1 MSTRKSSRVP
11 KPSAAAKAND
21 MEGKSRNAP
30 KSTGK
35 RKQPPKSTGGK
46 RKKKGSRTA
55 PAEQIE
61 DNGPTDSDT
70 REERGPES
78 IEQQMRNMLQ
88 EMLPAII
95 QYTREADEEDR
106 QNRNPGNDRRID
118 DHDDQHSQI
127 HENEQDQGNIG
138 SLPKA
143 GEMAWKKF
151 GARIAVS
158 VGVVAQAIVTGLAVA
173 ATAQLLS
180 SSKVEDGALLLMA
193 ENSRNEVTHLAV
205 YQLSIEGNVK
215 RLAKVAASYVA
226 GQLAEEQ
233 TRTDRVKVLNKFKGY
248 WLSEESWEEVQLLKE
263 EEFFWGVELKK
274 KPWFPRIEA
283 ERVAEPTKQKPTLN
297 ERLATLS
304 KKQDKGEVPQFEAP
318 LYGNPNWYHIVS
330 KDVITR
336 SKKTQELIA
345 KDGEKAIRAN
355 KHPERLELKGMS
367 TYVLDII
374 SIAPEYARDNPSSE
388 LCRQFVAKH
397 QCPVCPAITVMVASE
412 WAIKSKDGLRYF
424 EDLNR
429 IYGARRAKFRMQS
442 YLKEGSTSMPLPA
455 EFIRMFEEDAK
466 LNVFELPIA
475 AQAAHKY
482 VTLIAMAYQMRL
494 DFQQGLHKAVDR
506 LFVYL
511 EGHDLGIQST
521 AMQELITGAVYQL
534 FSELEDYRIRISTCG
549 KGDRASLLIQ
559 MEAIPDLDSDG
570 PIHGLWEHLRF
581 QDSSSAA
588 KMLMGASNAGMTKEL
603 DSPGPRKPG
612 KKARKDAKQIIEKA
626 ENDKAKAEA
635 ISRPEQP
642 IAKVADAASTA
653 KGNVCVYFNSTR
665 NCNRKQCIRK
675 HIVPP
680 KESEDYKFICEKLKA
695 YNLVASKEFE
705 QAK

>member
-11 KPSAAAKAND
+11 KPSAAARAND
-21 MEGKSRNAP
+21 TQTP
-30 KSTGK
+30 KSSGK
-35 RKQPPKSTGGK
+35 RKQPPKPTGSK
-46 RKKKGSRTA
+46 QNNKKGRKA

-61 DNGPTDSDT
+61 DNGTTDQLEDN
-70 REERGPES
+70 RDEGGPEEQIS
-78 IEQQMRNMLQ
+78 TMEQQMRSMLQ
-88 EMLPAII
+88 ELLPSII
-95 QYTREADEEDR
+95 KYTREVDEEDR
-106 QNRNPGNDRRID
+106 QNQLERQRTENID
-118 DHDDQHSQI
+118 DDQDRHN
-127 HENEQDQGNIG
+127 HENDNDLGKTGN
-138 SLPKA
+138 LPKA
-143 GEMAWKKF
+143 GVIAWKKF
-151 GARIAVS
+151 EARIAVS
-158 VGVVAQAIVTGLAVA
+158 VGVVAQASVNELAVA

-193 ENSRNEVTHLAV
+193 ENSRDKVTHLAV
-205 YQLSIEGNVK
+205 YQLSIDSNVK
-215 RLAKVAASYVA
+215 KLARVAASYVE
-226 GQLAEEQ
+226 GQPAEEQ
-233 TRTDRVKVLNKFKGY
+233 TRKDKVKVFNKFKGY

-263 EEFFWGVELKK
+263 EEYFWGVELTK
-274 KPWFPRIEA
+274 KPWFPRVERK
-283 ERVAEPTKQKPTLN
+283 RVAETMKQKPTLD
-297 ERLATLS
+297 ERLATMS
-304 KKQDKGEVPQFEAP
+304 PKQDKGAVTHNEAP
-318 LYGNPNWYHIVS
+318 LYGNQSWYHIVS
-330 KDVITR
+330 KDVIAR

-345 KDGEKAIRAN
+345 KDGEKATRAN

-367 TYVLDII
+367 IYVLDII

-412 WAIKSKDGLRYF
+412 WTIRSKDGLRYF

-429 IYGARRAKFRMQS
+429 IYGAKRAKFRMQS

-455 EFIRMFEEDAK
+455 EFTRMFEEDAK

-534 FSELEDYRIRISTCG
+534 FSELEDYRIRVSTCG

-559 MEAIPDLDSDG
+559 MDAIPDLDSDG
-570 PIHGLWEHLRF
+570 AIHGLWEHLRF
-581 QDSSSAA
+581 QDNSSAA
-588 KMLMGASNAGMTKEL
+588 KMLMGASNVAQTTGIDT
-603 DSPGPRKPG
+603 DRKPG
-612 KKARKDAKQIIEKA
+612 KKATAAEKKAKKIIEKEA
-626 ENDKAKAEA
+626 KDKAAAEA
-635 ISRPEQP
+635 KSRPEQP
-642 IAKVADAASTA
+642 IASVADGAA
-653 KGNVCVYFNSTR
+653 GNVCIFFNSTR
-665 NCNRKQCIRK
+665 TCNRKQCTRK

-680 KESEDYKFICEKLKA
+680 KASEDYKFISEKLKSF
-695 YNLVASKEFE
+695 NLVASKEFD